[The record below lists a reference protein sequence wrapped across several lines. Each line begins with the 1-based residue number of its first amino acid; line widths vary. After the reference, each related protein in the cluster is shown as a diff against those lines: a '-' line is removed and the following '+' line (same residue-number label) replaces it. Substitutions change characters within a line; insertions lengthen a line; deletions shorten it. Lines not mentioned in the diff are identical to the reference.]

1 MATILDDL
9 HAFLTIELPAE
20 EIRAGYLPTTPDR
33 VVGMIERVGD
43 EPPAETFVGKGRG
56 PKLNMEKAN
65 IQILCRDEPDLY
77 DGARKLAQAA
87 YDILHNQVGVVLSG
101 TRYALIEA
109 LHPPYNVGTDEQA
122 RWLIGFNIMCWKGPS

>member
-9 HAFLTIELPAE
+9 YTFLSTEFPAE
-20 EIRAGYLPTTPDR
+20 VIKAGYLPTAPDR

-56 PKLNMEKAN
+56 PKINMERPN
-65 IQILCRDEPDLY
+65 IQILCRDKADLY
-77 DGARKLAQAA
+77 DEPRKLSQDL
-87 YDILHNQVGVVLSG
+87 YDLLHNQVGIELSG

-109 LHPPYNVGTDEQA
+109 MQPPYNVGTDEQA
-122 RWLIGFNIMCWKGPS
+122 RWLIGFNIVCWKSPN